1 MDVTAIDHVNLR
13 IPEDG
18 LDDAL
23 AFYSDALGFDIENRD
38 LFEAGEKPFV
48 SVRLTPVSIIHLQPT
63 STFQPPN
70 ETAFDHVAIE
80 FDHTIDELRRHL
92 EDGGVDIDRQL
103 EPLGATGV
111 APAVYV
117 TDPFGYT
124 LELKARPGGEN
135 E

>member
-1 MDVTAIDHVNLR
+1 MDARAIDHVNLR

-18 LDDAL
+18 VETAV
-23 AFYSDALGFDIENRD
+23 AFYGDALGFDIENRD
-38 LFEAGEKPFV
+38 LFEAGDKPFI
-48 SVRLTPVSIIHLQPT
+48 SVRLTPVSIVHLQPT
-63 STFQPPN
+63 AKFHPPD

-80 FDHTIDELRRHL
+80 FDHTIDEIRASL
-92 EDGGVDIDRQL
+92 DAAGVEVDRQL
-103 EPLGATGV
+103 DPLGATGV

-124 LELKARPGGEN
+124 LELKALPTEST

>member
-1 MDVTAIDHVNLR
+1 MDASAIDHVNLR

-18 LDDAL
+18 VETAV
-23 AFYSDALGFDIENRD
+23 AFYGDALGFDVENRD
-38 LFEAGEKPFV
+38 LFESGDKPFV

-63 STFQPPN
+63 AAFHPPD

-80 FDHTIDELRRHL
+80 FDHTIEEIRDSL
-92 EDGGVDIDRQL
+92 DAAGVEVDRQL

-124 LELKARPGGEN
+124 LELKARTSEGAE
-135 E
+135 